1 MGPLKNSDLHENSNK
16 HEFAFFLENLSGI
29 IKPIAQ
35 DYNQKNIAIK
45 ITDKDL
51 MHRLLNIVR
60 LEIGESFI
68 IFDQKNHAICT
79 LTGIEK
85 KKSLTIKIIET
96 HANKNLEPKINL
108 LVPILKR
115 ENFESV
121 VYSAVE
127 LGANEIITL
136 ITEKSQKSFNQ
147 DRSVKILI
155 AAAEQSKNFA
165 FANLNA
171 PLELTK
177 YLSLNQENQIN
188 IFFDA
193 EGENLDEVVKNIKTK
208 LQKNINSSTNFSSK
222 NFASINLMVGPE
234 GDLTES
240 EKILLKQSGFIFC
253 KLTPTILRSLQAVNV
268 GLGIF
273 RALLA

>member
-1 MGPLKNSDLHENSNK
+1 MPDNENTLSNADK
-16 HEFAFFLENLSGI
+16 HEFAFFLENLSAI
-29 IKPIAQ
+29 TKPITI
-35 DYNQKNIAIK
+35 DFNKKNRELK

-68 IFDQKNHAICT
+68 IFDQKNNISCT

-85 KKSLTIKIIET
+85 KKSITVEILDTNINNDIK
-96 HANKNLEPKINL
+96 PKINL

-121 VYSAVE
+121 IYSAVE
-127 LGANEIITL
+127 LGANKIITL
-136 ITEKSQKSFNQ
+136 ITEKSQKSFHQ
-147 DRSVKILI
+147 ERSIKILI

-165 FANLNA
+165 FANIDT
-171 PLELTK
+171 PLELIK
-177 YLSLNQENQIN
+177 YLDLNKTNKPENSIN

-193 EGENLDEVVKNIKTK
+193 EGEDPNEVVKNIKTK
-208 LQKNINSSTNFSSK
+208 LQKNINSN
-222 NFASINLMVGPE
+222 INLMIGPE

-240 EKILLKQSGFIFC
+240 EKVLLKNHGFIFC
-253 KLTPTILRSLQAVNV
+253 KLTPTILRSFQAVNV